1 MRNIAIFSIALLLGA
16 CTSTKVYEPVVDLS
30 GVSDLGKY
38 KSDLSE
44 CRAYADNV
52 DYSEEKASSAMKGAA
67 VGTGVV
73 AAGAGVVAATGGI
86 VLASVTGPIALV
98 AAGTGALG
106 SSAREGNREQKL
118 RATVYNNCLKKRGY
132 TVLSESD
139 GLAD

>member
-1 MRNIAIFSIALLLGA
+1 M
-16 CTSTKVYEPVVDLS
+16 
-30 GVSDLGKY
+30 GKY
-38 KSDLSE
+38 QFDLSE

-67 VGTGVV
+67 
-73 AAGAGVVAATGGI
+73 VVAATGGI

-106 SSAREGNREQKL
+106 SSAKESNREQKL
-118 RATVYNNCLKKRGY
+118 RANVYNNCLKKRGY
-132 TVLSESD
+132 TVLSDSG